1 LKESAPIWKK
11 ENWSGGSDWGTGAH
25 DIVQPNGVGGTQ

>member
-25 DIVQPNGVGGTQ
+25 DIVQPRKVGGQQ